1 MQNNSF
7 LLAFLIFTSMIGYS
21 QIISPPDTSETD
33 KSIFK
38 KVEIE
43 AFFPGGEAA
52 WRKFL
57 EKNLNPNVP
66 IDNGAP
72 SGRYTI
78 WVQFFVDLDGSL
90 SDVKALTSLGY
101 GMEREVI
108 LLIKKSGLWTP
119 AMQNNR
125 PVKAYRKQPV
135 TFIVMDDQIDIES
148 KVLYTLFTEIDN
160 EISVTTNKV
169 KSEDIMLTLSQG
181 KITPKGDGKY
191 IIKQTKPGR
200 VIVSVYNA
208 KKNKKIGDVS
218 FEVREQVNEQNDIK
232 Q

>member
-43 AFFPGGEAA
+43 AFFPGGETA

-135 TFIVMDDQIDIES
+135 TFIVMDDQIDIETDE
-148 KVLYTLFTEIDN
+148 LYTLFTGIDN
-160 EISVTTNKV
+160 EITVNVNKI
-169 KSEDIMLTLSQG
+169 KSDDITLTLSQG
-181 KITPKGDGKY
+181 IITPKGYGKY
-191 IIKQTKPGR
+191 IVKQTKPGR
-200 VIVSVYNA
+200 VIISIYNT
-208 KKNKKIGDVS
+208 KKNKKVGDVS
-218 FEVREQVNEQNDIK
+218 FEVREKANN
-232 Q
+232 